1 MDNRDV
7 AKRWFNKGNNDLS
20 SGKYLFTM
28 PNPLTDIICFHSQQA
43 TEKYQKGFLVFHDV
57 EAPRIHGIEELISM
71 CVKIDSEFSKLYDI
85 GSDLSG
91 YAVEVRYPTEVDNEI
106 TLEEAQHALEIAG
119 KFKKFV
125 LTKLK
130 LS

>member
-1 MDNRDV
+1 MDNRDM
-7 AKRWFNKGNNDLS
+7 AKRWFNKENNDLA
-20 SGKYLFTM
+20 SGNYLLTT
-28 PNPLTDIICFHSQQA
+28 PDPSTDIICFHSQQA
-43 TEKYQKGFLVFHDV
+43 AEKYLKGFLVFHDV
-57 EAPRIHGIEELISM
+57 EAPRIHGIEELM
-71 CVKIDSEFSKLYDI
+71 CEKIDSEFSKLYDI

-119 KFKKFV
+119 KFKKFIF
-125 LTKLK
+125 TKLK